1 VGSRGLREGG
11 RPSSWPVA
19 GEELFLGF
27 LGGGFSR
34 FSPMAL
40 SRGAV
45 LFFKLLA
52 CLLWLFEL
60 SHGERLCFT
69 F

>member
-1 VGSRGLREGG
+1 
-11 RPSSWPVA
+11 
-19 GEELFLGF
+19 
-27 LGGGFSR
+27 
-34 FSPMAL
+34 MAF

-60 SHGERLCFT
+60 SHGERLFHILILQC
-69 F
+69 